1 MSRFFILLWVVGIT
15 QVLGQTANLCEPLIR
30 HYEMAHGIP
39 HKLLTAISVV
49 ESGRK
54 MGGAMVAWPWTIN
67 ANGRPY
73 IFATKEEAVAMVRK
87 LQGRGITSIDVGCM
101 QINLKQHPH
110 AFTTLENAFD
120 PATNI
125 AYAARFL
132 KAKRNH
138 QGTWKNAVGHYHSA
152 RKEYNSLY
160 IAKVLKVWGRM
171 QANPQ
176 MMQSLYQNN
185 HRRAAR
191 YEGKFIDVVS
201 TPSGRRV
208 PMMIRFAPYKG
219 FNDGITTVVPQNSM
233 TARIIRGWPSRPKAK
248 PRKGGSNE
256 GLHQV
261 LGSALLGK
269 VIYTSLKPRA
279 SAKPIVKSQ

>member
-1 MSRFFILLWVVGIT
+1 MIRSFILLCIVGIT
-15 QVLGQTANLCEPLIR
+15 QAWGQTANLCEPLIR
-30 HYEMAHGIP
+30 HYEMTHGIP

-54 MGGAMVAWPWTIN
+54 IGGTMVAWPWTIN

-73 IFATKEEAVAMVRK
+73 IFATKEEAVVMVRK
-87 LQGRGITSIDVGCM
+87 LQARGISSIDVGCM
-101 QINLKQHPH
+101 QINLKQHPR
-110 AFTTLENAFD
+110 AFSTLEDAFD

-132 KAKRNH
+132 KSKRHH

-171 QANPQ
+171 QTKSK
-176 MMQSLYQNN
+176 MMQSLYQDS
-185 HRRAAR
+185 RAAK
-191 YEGKFIDVVS
+191 YEGKFIDVIS

-208 PMMIRFAPYKG
+208 PMMVRFAPYKG
-219 FNDGITTVVPQNSM
+219 FDDGITTIVPHNSM
-233 TARIIRGWPSRPKAK
+233 TAKIIRGWPSRPKAK
-248 PRKGGSNE
+248 KDGPSQ

-279 SAKPIVKSQ
+279 PAKPVVKSQ